1 MIMTFDTN
9 GGPYVQVAAL
19 CQTFIRGAESGQL
32 SLINVLEGMTVVGP
46 DPDEMPPVTIGPQM
60 KLVIGLWAGHTKGRY
75 RLKLRPEAPSGLQ
88 GDPIDLPPLRF
99 ADTGARGVDTIIP
112 MPPYEVTEEGTHW
125 FDVLFSPGAG
135 QEERLLTRIPFTVV
149 YQPQP
154 E

>member
-1 MIMTFDTN
+1 MTHDAN

-99 ADTGARGVDTIIP
+99 ADTGRA
-112 MPPYEVTEEGTHW
+112 E
-125 FDVLFSPGAG
+125 
-135 QEERLLTRIPFTVV
+135 LTRSSRCRHTRSRKRAPIGSTCSFP
-149 YQPQP
+149 P
-154 E
+154 EPAKRNAC